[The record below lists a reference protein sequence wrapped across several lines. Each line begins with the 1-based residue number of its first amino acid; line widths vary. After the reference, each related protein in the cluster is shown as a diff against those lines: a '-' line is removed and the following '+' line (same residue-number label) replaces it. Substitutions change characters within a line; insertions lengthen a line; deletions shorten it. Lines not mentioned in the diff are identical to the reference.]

1 MKPSRDIIVQ
11 EILDRLKGA
20 GLTRSQ
26 CLAINDEK
34 WKVPVRTV
42 DRYWKRA
49 QEMFQEYLNKVN
61 AAKDEV
67 SITAEVE
74 ALNEG
79 LKKKLERQL
88 ELQAML
94 APDYRVE
101 EKVLQKTRQA
111 DGQWKVGAVT
121 IERKLFP
128 KEIVAIHAELSR
140 MSGEYAATKIRHGG
154 DPDAPPIQTEQ
165 TPGGANSIVVP
176 LDKLS
181 PELKKALFYELNT
194 GDDEEK

>member
-1 MKPSRDIIVQ
+1 MKPSRELIVQ
-11 EILDRLKGA
+11 EILDQLKGV
-20 GLTRSQ
+20 GLSRSQ

-42 DRYWKRA
+42 DRYWKKA
-49 QEMFQEYLNKVN
+49 QELFQEYLNKVN
-61 AAKDEV
+61 AAKEEV
-67 SITAEVE
+67 SISAEVD

-94 APDYRVE
+94 SPEYRVE
-101 EKVLQKTRQA
+101 EKVLQKTRQP

-140 MSGEYAATKIRHGG
+140 MSGDYAAQKLRLGG
-154 DPDAPPIQTEQ
+154 DKDAPPIQTEQ
-165 TPGGANSIVVP
+165 TPGGANGIFVP
-176 LDKLS
+176 LEKLT
-181 PELKKALFYELNT
+181 PELKKALFYALNT
-194 GDDEEK
+194 GEDEQK